1 MTDAEIASDVSAR
14 HGGVHR
20 NSAFPGH
27 SRDGRGW
34 RGQRDGNL
42 RRDIESD
49 QIQPASIDLRLGSYA
64 YPVDTS
70 FLPGRGVKVLEKMED
85 LDPDFQRFKIDLTN
99 GAVLEKGRVYVVPL
113 AEFISLKSEVAAFA
127 NPKSSTGRLDIL
139 TRLIADGATHFDQ
152 VEDGYKGQL
161 YIEIAPRSF
170 SVVVKSGTRLNQLRF
185 RRTRGSAA
193 RPITA
198 ADWTDAARRREHR
211 GHSQRGGAKARVG
224 DRPGMLPFTVDLEG
238 ARRGDSLIGWRA
250 KKNTTR
256 IDLERRDYDP
266 LDFWEP
272 LYWHKQ
278 PSLTLVPDE
287 FYILMTKEAIAV
299 PPSYAAEMLPYDTR
313 AGEFR
318 VHYAGF
324 FDPGFGWNP
333 ATGKAGSSRGVL
345 EVRSHEVPFLLEHGQ
360 TVGWLRYER
369 MAQVTVNLVR
379 PGNPLELSGP
389 GAEARE
395 AVPSSS
401 SRAVSTF
408 CRTITVSTLP
418 LRICSARTGRNS
430 RLGAIQKRAVR
441 FDAFARAFVDHRV
454 ELAERGVDRRGF
466 LLRVHVALDAV
477 VVDQR
482 DRAWLDAAQQR
493 RRDGDL
499 RSTSGPA
506 CRARRRARWSRLR

>member
-1 MTDAEIASDVSAR
+1 MDVDIASDVSVRQPVYTGILPFQAIR
-14 HGGVHR
+14 EMVDGGEVR
-20 NSAFPGH
+20 ATEIF
-27 SRDGRGW
+27 
-34 RGQRDGNL
+34 
-42 RRDIESD
+42 RDIEAD
-49 QIQPASIDLRLGSYA
+49 QIQPASIDLRLGPHA

-70 FLPGRGVKVLEKMED
+70 FLPGRGVKVLEKMAD
-85 LDPDFQRFKIDLTN
+85 LDPDFQRFKIDLKN

-113 AEFISLKSEVAAFA
+113 AEFISLRSEVAAFA

-185 RRTRGSAA
+185 RRTRGLVAKQ
-193 RPITA
+193 ITA
-198 ADWTDAARRREHR
+198 ADWKTLLEDGSIVDARSAEE
-211 GHSQRGGAKARVG
+211 KAGLG
-224 DRPGMLPFTVDLEG
+224 DKPGVLPFTVDLEG
-238 ARRGDSLIGWRA
+238 AGRGDSLVGWRA
-250 KKNTTR
+250 KKNTKR

-272 LYWHKQ
+272 IYWHKE
-278 PSLTLVPDE
+278 PSLALVPDE

-333 ATGKAGSSRGVL
+333 ETGRAGSSRGVL

-369 MAQVTVNLVR
+369 MAQSPSALY
-379 PGNPLELSGP
+379 G
-389 GAEARE
+389 RE
-395 AVPSSS
+395 IRSNYQGQGLKLAKQFRQSQ
-401 SRAVSTF
+401 ST
-408 CRTITVSTLP
+408 
-418 LRICSARTGRNS
+418 
-430 RLGAIQKRAVR
+430 
-441 FDAFARAFVDHRV
+441 
-454 ELAERGVDRRGF
+454 
-466 LLRVHVALDAV
+466 
-477 VVDQR
+477 
-482 DRAWLDAAQQR
+482 
-493 RRDGDL
+493 
-499 RSTSGPA
+499 
-506 CRARRRARWSRLR
+506 